1 MKKFQLVSAV
11 VMLLGWTLPSAA
23 YDTGSMTCHD
33 IGQFASATMQAREQ
47 GKTKEESLAVVA
59 GQDFKYPVE
68 KSNLTSVVKL
78 IYGRVGDQLA
88 GPQAAYNVVKRDCD
102 IGSAQ

>member
-1 MKKFQLVSAV
+1 MKKFQLVGTV
-11 VMLLGWTLPSAA
+11 GMLLAWTLPAVA

-33 IGQFASATMQAREQ
+33 IGQFAAATMQARDQ
-47 GKTKEESLAVVA
+47 GKTKEESLAIVDA
-59 GQDFKYPVE
+59 QDFPYPVE

-78 IYGRVGDQLA
+78 IYGRMGDQLA

-102 IGSAQ
+102 IGSAR